1 MDKKKSPLSLPY
13 LSIPN
18 PLDAIRSGA
27 IANRFR
33 SGATASLTEDL
44 MALAF
49 ATNQGQD
56 ASSRQME
63 EALDLVAKL
72 ERLAGPVPAKK
83 LFSRQ
88 MDGTWELRFCS
99 DPYLFRANPF
109 FMARRS
115 SCSSDPILRS
125 YYEDDCAMLQQVLQR
140 SGNVDAVRQIV
151 KGGQMISEIDFSTGF
166 GRSALISLATLRPS
180 SAATTNK
187 LSAWDVSLRA
197 AQIRGKYP
205 QLARQ
210 LREIKAVMS
219 GVIKAPPFATTYLD
233 DNVRISRDQDGA
245 VYVFRKTSSNAA
257 PTDYSSLGRDAT
269 KII

>member
-1 MDKKKSPLSLPY
+1 MDKKSPLSLPDM
-13 LSIPN
+13 SIPN

-33 SGATASLTEDL
+33 SGATSSLTDDL
-44 MALAF
+44 MALSF

-56 ASSRQME
+56 ATSRQME
-63 EALDLVAKL
+63 AALDLVAKL
-72 ERLAGPVPAKK
+72 ERLAPVPAKK

-88 MDGTWELRFCS
+88 MDGTWELQFCS

-125 YYEDDCAMLQQVLQR
+125 YYEDDCRMLQQVLQR

-166 GRSALISLATLRPS
+166 GRSALISLATVRP
-180 SAATTNK
+180 SAATTR

-245 VYVFRKTSSNAA
+245 VYVFRKTSPNAA